1 MAQTKQEIFEEII
14 KHAKKHAAEQAHKL
28 SNDQQYWDLVKFAR
42 DHVGQATHD
51 ALQRFKWAEY
61 SYPEGCAAMSY
72 VLCSLLA
79 VVNHR
84 LNVSPEAMGEM
95 AKERLIQIREEYK
108 DEDEEDDDYE

>member
-1 MAQTKQEIFEEII
+1 MAQTKQKLLEAS
-14 KHAKKHAAEQAHKL
+14 AKQQAAEQAHKL
-28 SNDQQYWDLVKFAR
+28 TNDQMYWDLVKFSR
-42 DHVGQATHD
+42 DHVGQAAND

-61 SYPEGCAAMSY
+61 EYNEGCAALSY

-79 VVNHR
+79 VVNRR

-108 DEDEEDDDYE
+108 DEDEEDDDDE